1 MSTRHTL
8 TAAFAMGCLA
18 LMGCSEKP
26 QAHGE
31 RSAAKKDAA
40 PYTGGESGR
49 FVLDG
54 FKSGDQNAWAQHL
67 KARANNTQSDYTRIA
82 N

>member
-1 MSTRHTL
+1 MSARHTL
-8 TAAFAMGCLA
+8 LAVVSVACVALLGC
-18 LMGCSEKP
+18 GEKP
-26 QAHGE
+26 QASGE

-49 FVLDG
+49 FASDG
-54 FKSGDQNAWAQHL
+54 FKAGDKNAWAQHL
-67 KARANNTQSDYTRIA
+67 KARANNTQSDYNRVA